1 MRSSSSRQLVALATC
16 AITLSSCYYLRST
29 SPPGERPNPQFI
41 SSEEIAHSGANNAW
55 TLLRAKASAYD
66 FNEDRYGNPRSIRSR
81 RGRSTI
87 NMALADAPMI
97 VIDGAR
103 IIDLGSLRDLPT
115 QAISS
120 VELLGGIAGTAAQG
134 TNASAGVIYIHTW
147 EASSAQRT
155 DTGKVIAK
163 KNED

>member
-1 MRSSSSRQLVALATC
+1 MSYLKCVALAAC
-16 AITLSSCYYLRST
+16 ALSSCALFRST
-29 SPPGERPNPQFI
+29 SPPVNQANPQFI
-41 SSEEIAHSGANNAW
+41 SADEIARSGASNAW
-55 TLLRAKASAYD
+55 SLLRAKARAYD
-66 FNEDRYGNPRSIRSR
+66 FNEDRYGNPRSIKSR

-87 NMALADAPMI
+87 NMAMADTPMI

-115 QAISS
+115 QAIES

-155 DTGKVIAK
+155 DTGKLIARK
-163 KNED
+163 